1 MTVTDYAGA
10 ALLLQVVL
18 LLALCRESP
27 ADREW
32 RRLQRWRW
40 PARKHTENPND

>member
-1 MTVTDYAGA
+1 MTLTDYAGA

-18 LLALCRESP
+18 LLALCRETP

-32 RRLQRWRW
+32 RRLQRWQW
-40 PARKHTENPND
+40 PARKHKEHSDD

>member
-32 RRLQRWRW
+32 RRLQRWR
-40 PARKHTENPND
+40 PARKHTENSND